1 MDQLESGKNLA
12 QVWFSMT
19 PTLICE
25 GQENFTAL
33 RQKNVMQDGSLD
45 RLVVEY
51 KQNSQ
56 RLVRLIEMIIA
67 RLIPSSITEQSLIV
81 KKGSSEF
88 KFHSF
93 AQ

>member
-1 MDQLESGKNLA
+1 M
-12 QVWFSMT
+12 
-19 PTLICE
+19 
-25 GQENFTAL
+25 
-33 RQKNVMQDGSLD
+33 
-45 RLVVEY
+45 VEY